1 MGNACTTETRGI
13 GKPVKHINGEG
24 AGVVVVL
31 GAQWGDE
38 GKGKF
43 VHILAATADYC
54 ARFNGGDNVVH
65 TINFDPSLTKS
76 PTTTGRTPTTP
87 KGSTAGRNAKSP
99 DRAASSSLQLLP
111 VGVAHPGC
119 ENILGN
125 GVVVHLPTLMEELR
139 ILKANGLDAS
149 QRLWISNRAHLV
161 MDCHRRL
168 DGIFENMRDVQIGT
182 TNRGIGPCYCTK
194 TIRNGI
200 RVGDL
205 MKWDDFAAKFTALQK
220 YFRKLEQENG
230 LPSVDVEKELELYKG
245 YAKTIESMVTDTSLL
260 IKHALQ
266 KGSRIV
272 VEGANSSLSDIDF
285 GTYPFVTSSTTT
297 VGGVC
302 TGLGLAPSMV
312 TSVVGVCKSY
322 TTRAQK
328 WFPTEVQTDERI
340 REHLITR
347 GNEKGTKTG
356 KPRRVGWLDLP
367 VVRYSSALNGF
378 DSLVLTKLGVLSG
391 LEKVRLGV
399 EYEQLDG
406 TPHGKRWFPPSLED
420 YQNVRV
426 RYEELP
432 GWENDISNVVSFES
446 LPAAAK
452 AYVARVSILAELPIT
467 WVQVGDGVDSFI
479 PVPP

>member
-1 MGNACTTETRGI
+1 MM
-13 GKPVKHINGEG
+13 PPPP
-24 AGVVVVL
+24 
-31 GAQWGDE
+31 
-38 GKGKF
+38 
-43 VHILAATADYC
+43 AA
-54 ARFNGGDNVVH
+54 
-65 TINFDPSLTKS
+65 PST
-76 PTTTGRTPTTP
+76 
-87 KGSTAGRNAKSP
+87 
-99 DRAASSSLQLLP
+99 LQLCP
-111 VGVAHPGC
+111 VGVVHSRC
-119 ENILGN
+119 ENIFGN
-125 GVVVHLPTLMEELR
+125 GVVIHLPTLMDELK
-139 ILKANGLDAS
+139 ILRDNGLDAS
-149 QRLWISNRAHLV
+149 GRLWISNRAHLV
-161 MDCHRRL
+161 LDCHRRL

-205 MKWDDFAAKFTALQK
+205 MKWDDFAGKFATLLK

-230 LPSVDVEKELELYKG
+230 IPPSDVNKELELYKG
-245 YAKTIESMVTDTSLL
+245 YAQTIAPMVTDTSLL
-260 IKHALQ
+260 IKDALE

-285 GTYPFVTSSTTT
+285 GTYPFVTSCSTT

-302 TGLGLAPSMV
+302 TGLGLAPSAV
-312 TSVVGVCKSY
+312 TTVIGVCKSY

-328 WFPTEVQTDERI
+328 WFPTEVQTDERV
-340 REHLITR
+340 RDHLVSR

-406 TPHGKRWFPPSLED
+406 TPHSKRWFPPSLEE

-432 GWENDISNVVSFES
+432 GWENDISNIVSFDS
-446 LPAAAK
+446 RPAAAK
-452 AYVARVSILAELPIT
+452 NYVARVAALAELPIT
-467 WVQVGDGVDSFI
+467 WVQVGDTIDSFI
-479 PVPP
+479 PVPR